1 MFPEL
6 GPVPGNVAIAV
17 CGHVCGS
24 PESSDPSWRR
34 ARRFGGT
41 QVAVARVPSV
51 LAAERGEKARPG
63 CRVVLALAVEP
74 QEVVL
79 GETESADRRLRFYT
93 TVRPMPVV
101 LVQPD
106 RKFVGATVG
115 CGIGLGVSP
124 FPERGLDEA
133 LGLAVGFR

>member
-1 MFPEL
+1 MIRKSLPRTWTAGWAPHL
-6 GPVPGNVAIAV
+6 
-17 CGHVCGS
+17 
-24 PESSDPSWRR
+24 D
-34 ARRFGGT
+34 
-41 QVAVARVPSV
+41 
-51 LAAERGEKARPG
+51 
-63 CRVVLALAVEP
+63 VEP

-133 LGLAVGFR
+133 LGLAVGFRRVGLGADVLEAEVAASVA